1 MKKFFYLVLL
11 AIVPMCFISCGG
23 DDDTNSNSG
32 NISSSLEGIWYLKSE
47 KWYDCKDGKADMSK
61 EPSVKIYEDLDER
74 VWTFTKNG
82 NNYLITEA
90 RKYKQYK
97 DPDIWRSVGEN
108 EYRNHDGSG
117 KDRLV
122 IKSASEKTMEA
133 ECYDGYYGD
142 EGNEIGKTVEYG
154 ILTFTR

>member
-1 MKKFFYLVLL
+1 
-11 AIVPMCFISCGG
+11 
-23 DDDTNSNSG
+23 
-32 NISSSLEGIWYLKSE
+32 
-47 KWYDCKDGKADMSK
+47 MSK
-61 EPSVKIYEDLDER
+61 EPSVKIYEDLEER

-90 RKYKQYK
+90 RQYE

-117 KDRLV
+117 KERLI
-122 IKSASEKTMEA
+122 IKSVSEKTMEA
-133 ECYDGYYGD
+133 ELYDGYYGH
-142 EGNEIGKTVEYG
+142 EGNEIGKTVEFG